1 MTKRGACE
9 CVSVEKG
16 GSLSTLHSKSKYFP
30 FPPNSFHNYVPLP
43 VPIKGERANRQV
55 FVVSE

>member
-30 FPPNSFHNYVPLP
+30 FPPIPFIITCLCLC
-43 VPIKGERANRQV
+43 Q
-55 FVVSE
+55 